1 MNLEKFYICHRSCL
15 FKKFTLSQI
24 MSFQK
29 VYTVTDHAFSKKTA
43 PTERIPA
50 GAVSF
55 AFNGS
60 YFAFLLLYLSIFQ

>member
-1 MNLEKFYICHRSCL
+1 
-15 FKKFTLSQI
+15 

-29 VYTVTDHAFSKKTA
+29 VYTATDHAFSKKTA